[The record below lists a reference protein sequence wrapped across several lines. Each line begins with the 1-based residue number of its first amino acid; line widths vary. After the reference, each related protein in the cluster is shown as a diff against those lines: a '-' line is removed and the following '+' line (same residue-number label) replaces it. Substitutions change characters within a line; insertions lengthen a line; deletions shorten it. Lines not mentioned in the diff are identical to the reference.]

1 MKINPRNKL
10 RKVLI
15 TLLLIPLVGILMIFL
30 NYRMISFI
38 ASGNIYS
45 DTTKLPFHETTL
57 VLGSGSSPEGLWEND
72 SFNHRMEAAASVYDS
87 GKTKKIIVSGMS
99 NREFYNEPNDMKD
112 ALLKAG
118 IPSHVIY
125 PDHGGVRTWN
135 SVERAQTY
143 YKCESV
149 IIISQADQLERALF
163 IARCINLD
171 AIGLT
176 ADPLHYKHRYWTVR
190 EYLARVKCT
199 LDYFEYR
206 IRNL

>member
-1 MKINPRNKL
+1 MKINRRSKL
-10 RKVLI
+10 RKILI
-15 TLLLIPLVGILMIFL
+15 TILLIPVVGILMIFL

-38 ASGNIYS
+38 ASGHIYTET
-45 DTTKLPFHETTL
+45 DLLPFRETTL

-72 SFNHRMEAAASVYDS
+72 SFLHRMEAATVVYNS

-99 NREFYNEPNDMKD
+99 NREFYNEPNDMKA

-135 SVERAQTY
+135 SVERAQSY
-143 YKCESV
+143 YKCKSV

-163 IARCINLD
+163 IAKCINLD
-171 AIGLT
+171 AIGLA
-176 ADPLHYKHRYWTVR
+176 ADPLHYKHRYWTIR

-199 LDYFEYR
+199 LEYFEYR
-206 IRNL
+206 LRNL

>member
-1 MKINPRNKL
+1 MKINCRNKL
-10 RKVLI
+10 RKILI
-15 TLLLIPLVGILMIFL
+15 TILLIPVVGILLVIL
-30 NYRMISFI
+30 NYRMISFV
-38 ASGNIYS
+38 ASGNIYTDS
-45 DTTKLPFHETTL
+45 SKLPFHETTL
-57 VLGSGSSPEGLWEND
+57 VLGAGSSPEGLWEND
-72 SFNHRMEAAASVYDS
+72 SFNHRMEAAAAVYDA

-99 NREFYNEPNDMKD
+99 NREFYNEPNDMKA
-112 ALLKAG
+112 ALLLAG
-118 IPSHVIY
+118 IPTHVIY

-135 SVERAQTY
+135 SVERAQNY
-143 YKCESV
+143 YKCKSV

-171 AIGLT
+171 AIGLA
-176 ADPLHYKHRYWTVR
+176 ADPLHYKHRYWTFR